1 MNAEKSENASDGSN
15 GRTLKVRVATAGIL
29 KESGQLRSTDP
40 VSQEAGNLE
49 VARIAYKPLQT
60 EEHDL
65 AVQRRRDDLARL
77 LIKIRRGEAGY
88 ALAKKFLDENQG
100 LPPETGGQ
108 GADL

>member
-1 MNAEKSENASDGSN
+1 MNAEKSENGSDSSN
-15 GRTLKVRVATAGIL
+15 GRTLKSQAAAAGTL

-40 VSQEAGNLE
+40 VSQEARNLE

-65 AVQRRRDDLARL
+65 AVQRRREDLARL

-88 ALAKKFLDENQG
+88 AQVKRFFDENQG
-100 LPPETGGQ
+100 LPPETEG
-108 GADL
+108 

>member
-1 MNAEKSENASDGSN
+1 MNSEKNENGSDSSN
-15 GRTLKVRVATAGIL
+15 GRTLKIRVAAARTL
-29 KESGQLRSTDP
+29 KELGQLRSAGP
-40 VSQEAGNLE
+40 VSQEARNLE

-88 ALAKKFLDENQG
+88 AQVKRFFDENQG
-100 LPPETGGQ
+100 LPPETEG
-108 GADL
+108 

>member
-1 MNAEKSENASDGSN
+1 MNAEKSENASYRSN
-15 GRTLKVRVATAGIL
+15 GRTLRIRVAATVTS
-29 KESGQLRSTDP
+29 KESGQLRSADP
-40 VSQEAGNLE
+40 VSQEARNLE

-88 ALAKKFLDENQG
+88 AQR
-100 LPPETGGQ
+100 
-108 GADL
+108 

>member
-1 MNAEKSENASDGSN
+1 MNAEKSENASNGN
-15 GRTLKVRVATAGIL
+15 GRTLKIRVAAAGTL
-29 KESGQLRSTDP
+29 KESGQLLLTDP
-40 VSQEAGNLE
+40 VSQEVRNLE

-60 EEHDL
+60 DAHAP

-100 LPPETGGQ
+100 LPPETEG
-108 GADL
+108 

>member
-49 VARIAYKPLQT
+49 VARIAYKPSQT

-88 ALAKKFLDENQG
+88 AQVKRSFDENQG
-100 LPPETGGQ
+100 LPPETEG
-108 GADL
+108 

>member
-1 MNAEKSENASDGSN
+1 MNAEKSENASNGSN
-15 GRTLKVRVATAGIL
+15 GRTLKIRVTAAGTS
-29 KESGQLRSTDP
+29 KELGQLRSAGP
-40 VSQEAGNLE
+40 VSEEARNLE

-88 ALAKKFLDENQG
+88 AQVKKFFGENQG
-100 LPPETGGQ
+100 SHPETEG
-108 GADL
+108 

>member
-1 MNAEKSENASDGSN
+1 MNSEKSENGSEAT
-15 GRTLKVRVATAGIL
+15 GRTLKSQVAAAGTL
-29 KESGQLRSTDP
+29 KELSQLRSAGP
-40 VSQEAGNLE
+40 VSEKARNLE

-100 LPPETGGQ
+100 LPPETEG
-108 GADL
+108 

>member
-1 MNAEKSENASDGSN
+1 MNSENSENGRDSSK
-15 GRTLKVRVATAGIL
+15 GRTLKIRVAAAGTS

-40 VSQEAGNLE
+40 VSQEARNLE
-49 VARIAYKPLQT
+49 VVRIARKPLQT

-77 LIKIRRGEAGY
+77 LIKIRRGEAGC
-88 ALAKKFLDENQG
+88 AQAKKFLDENQDCLRKQG
-100 LPPETGGQ
+100 AR

>member
-1 MNAEKSENASDGSN
+1 MNAEKSENASDGNN
-15 GRTLKVRVATAGIL
+15 GPTLKIRVAAAGTL
-29 KESGQLRSTDP
+29 KESGQVILTDP
-40 VSQEAGNLE
+40 VSQEARNLE

-88 ALAKKFLDENQG
+88 GLAKRFLDENQG
-100 LPPETGGQ
+100 LPPETRGQ
-108 GADL
+108 GPDL

>member
-15 GRTLKVRVATAGIL
+15 GRTLKIRVAAAGTL
-29 KESGQLRSTDP
+29 TELGQLRSAGP
-40 VSQEAGNLE
+40 VSQEARNLE
-49 VARIAYKPLQT
+49 VGRIAYKPLQT

-65 AVQRRRDDLARL
+65 AVQRRRDDLAHL

-100 LPPETGGQ
+100 LPPQTEG
-108 GADL
+108 